1 MGRARSAGP
10 ARLRRVARR
19 ARPWPCREE
28 RLGGVWAEGA
38 PAARASLTCR
48 GGLLTTGRPGELPVG
63 QGGAT
68 MAPEGWPWSPHRT
81 RDPGGGRRRGA
92 RPAGRHPRPA
102 SSTACAA
109 SPWLPLRGERR
120 GRGLSRSPA
129 RRVLSSSRALA
140 RGDCHRWAP
149 NGTRGTPTR
158 PLNVR
163 GVPGAG
169 RAVTG
174 LPEGAPGAP
183 GPLPRPSCCPQA
195 PEGPVG
201 LVSHHSAGP
210 GQSTKQDGAPRRALL
225 AGTSPQHPV
234 LACRRAEGTRR
245 WGSGWQGRKG
255 AAGAG
260 ETRPCPPTVAGNTGA
275 GQAASPGKVFT
286 QTLACS
292 SACLPRPRPH
302 APGALGGQG
311 AEIATRRRHRGG
323 LCFGP

>member
-1 MGRARSAGP
+1 MGGKTLKSSTSDWPEGGQAWAGPGLRGVAAPAPTAGP
-10 ARLRRVARR
+10 ARLRRATRR
-19 ARPWPCREE
+19 ARPWPCRAE
-28 RLGGVWAEGA
+28 RPGGVWAEGA

-102 SSTACAA
+102 SSTACTA

-120 GRGLSRSPA
+120 GWGLSRSPA
-129 RRVLSSSRALA
+129 RRVLASSRALA

-149 NGTRGTPTR
+149 NGTQGTPTR
-158 PLNVR
+158 PLNVH

-183 GPLPRPSCCPQA
+183 GPPPRPSCCPQA

-210 GQSTKQDGAPRRALL
+210 GQSTKQAGPEEAGSTHQAL
-225 AGTSPQHPV
+225 GTSRI
-234 LACRRAEGTRR
+234 LE
-245 WGSGWQGRKG
+245 
-255 AAGAG
+255 
-260 ETRPCPPTVAGNTGA
+260 
-275 GQAASPGKVFT
+275 
-286 QTLACS
+286 L
-292 SACLPRPRPH
+292 
-302 APGALGGQG
+302 
-311 AEIATRRRHRGG
+311 
-323 LCFGP
+323 